1 MSGARPFRVYYDSSY
16 RRPKQQWGEVI
27 WPKRQTPEA
36 RKKENARIVARE
48 RRRLDAIAQREF
60 KHLLKYSPEFAKSF
74 ARQQRKEQ
82 AIAKA
87 KKIAASQK
95 LKQKVKQ
102 KELRLKKLLNQKLKQ
117 KVKQKELRL
126 KKLLKEISAQKKLKA
141 KRALRREK

>member
-60 KHLLKYSPEFAKSF
+60 KQLLKHSPEFAKSF

-102 KELRLKKLLNQKLKQ
+102 KELRLKKLL
-117 KVKQKELRL
+117 
-126 KKLLKEISAQKKLKA
+126 KEISAQKKLKA

>member
-1 MSGARPFRVYYDSSY
+1 MSRRSANGPSMSGARPFRVYYDSSY

-102 KELRLKKLLNQKLKQ
+102 KELRLKKLL
-117 KVKQKELRL
+117 
-126 KKLLKEISAQKKLKA
+126 KEISAQKKLKA